1 MFLHFVQGLK
11 HMHVYNFRK
20 EQKDIVQTRIN
31 VSLVKVNKQP
41 RLLKCRAFAQTTT
54 CYLIN

>member
-11 HMHVYNFRK
+11 RMHVYNFRK
-20 EQKDIVQTRIN
+20 EQKDVVQTRIN

-41 RLLKCRAFAQTTT
+41 RLLKS
-54 CYLIN
+54 

>member
-20 EQKDIVQTRIN
+20 EQKDVVQTRIN

-41 RLLKCRAFAQTTT
+41 RLLKC
-54 CYLIN
+54 

>member
-11 HMHVYNFRK
+11 HVYNFRK
-20 EQKDIVQTRIN
+20 EQKDVVQTRIN

-41 RLLKCRAFAQTTT
+41 RLLKC
-54 CYLIN
+54 